1 MHASIHLIAKVGQVR
16 KVLLS
21 LIYIVEF
28 FGKKH
33 PRFGA
38 AVPLS
43 LLALATLGD
52 AIQKETILF
61 VSRHPRISSQV
72 GEVIITLTNYANIKR
87 AIIQY

>member
-1 MHASIHLIAKVGQVR
+1 MPASIHLIANVGQVR

-21 LIYIVEF
+21 LIYIVEI

-52 AIQKETILF
+52 AMQKETILF
-61 VSRHPRISSQV
+61 VSRHPRRQSQV
-72 GEVIITLTNYANIKR
+72 GELGESESKNFVNVDTA
-87 AIIQY
+87 

>member
-16 KVLLS
+16 KFLLS

-52 AIQKETILF
+52 AIQKETILL
-61 VSRHPRISSQV
+61 VSRHPRRQSQV
-72 GEVIITLTNYANIKR
+72 GELGELESRLFCRKNLPM
-87 AIIQY
+87 